1 MFNFKIDS
9 EFALALL
16 GIFSVLLI
24 VGIILFISQNLGIQ
38 TYSVLQVGSPCAN
51 IFCLNQPYPSQE
63 VGRDW
68 NNGTAYC
75 GCDDGSVIQAK
86 LFS

>member
-1 MFNFKIDS
+1 MFKIDS

-24 VGIILFISQNLGIQ
+24 VGIILFVSQHLGIQ
-38 TYSVLQVGSPCAN
+38 TYGVLQVGSPCEN
-51 IFCLNQPYPSQE
+51 IFCLDQKYPSQE
-63 VGRDW
+63 TSRDW
-68 NNGTAYC
+68 ENGIAYC
-75 GCDDGSVIQAK
+75 SCDDGKIIQAK

>member
-1 MFNFKIDS
+1 MFKIDS

-24 VGIILFISQNLGIQ
+24 VGIILFVSQNLGIQ
-38 TYSVLQVGSPCAN
+38 TYSVLNVGSPCAN
-51 IFCLNQPYPSQE
+51 IFCLDQKYPSQE
-63 VGRDW
+63 AGRDW
-68 NNGTAYC
+68 ENGIAYCECNNGKI
-75 GCDDGSVIQAK
+75 IQAK